1 MARRTG
7 RKRTAKKTTV
17 IDRLATNPQGTIINE
32 ASKAGIPKR
41 LTKAMMGLTVIG
53 AVAGARFSNEIAA
66 LPVVGKFAAIPLS
79 WGHRIR
85 SKLRF

>member
-1 MARRTG
+1 MARNNK

-17 IDRLATNPQGTIINE
+17 IDRFASNPQGTIINE
-32 ASKAGIPKR
+32 GAKAGVPKR
-41 LTKAMMGLTVIG
+41 LTKALMGLTVIG
-53 AVAGARFSNEIAA
+53 ALAGAQFSQEIVA
-66 LPVVGKFAAIPLS
+66 LPVVGKFAAVPLS